1 MPQTK
6 PIVSIENVVV
16 SATVEQ
22 TKDCWICESKHYE
35 DQLFKCPCECHIPSK
50 VVFKK
55 GIHSFHFYVKP
66 EDEN

>member
-1 MPQTK
+1 MTT
-6 PIVSIENVVV
+6 I
-16 SATVEQ
+16 EQ
-22 TKDCWICESKHYE
+22 TKGCWICESKHYE

-66 EDEN
+66 EEEN